1 MMATTAALAVSAP
14 LMPAPMPFASPASL
28 ATAVSLA
35 TTPSFAAPA
44 ASLATLLAC
53 RDDFGPDGIGIDTT
67 AQH

>member
-1 MMATTAALAVSAP
+1 
-14 LMPAPMPFASPASL
+14 MPFASS
-28 ATAVSLA
+28 ATTVSLA
-35 TTPSFAAPA
+35 ATPSFAAPA